1 MPAERLFSRAIVRL
15 SPEAD
20 DEDVADF
27 LQGLVTQDVTGD
39 LPAWTG
45 LLTPQGK
52 ALFDFI
58 VWPAGHGEVEFR
70 AQEESGGCRLV
81 MTEKPVSGPVAL
93 LPSAVADAML
103 HPRNAEAL
111 RRLKL
116 LAEKRA

>member
-1 MPAERLFSRAIVRL
+1 VGWSRAAARPRIGFHGIVNAMFE
-15 SPEAD
+15 SPNV
-20 DEDVADF
+20 DES
-27 LQGLVTQDVTGD
+27 L
-39 LPAWTG
+39 
-45 LLTPQGK
+45 
-52 ALFDFI
+52 
-58 VWPAGHGEVEFR
+58 
-70 AQEESGGCRLV
+70 